1 MKRDP
6 IETVLTVALLVT
18 LAVTVYGY
26 LGWRAQAVEYQRMLI
41 EARLIEAPQ
50 GWGR

>member
-6 IETVLTVALLVT
+6 IETAMIVALVAT
-18 LAVTVYGY
+18 LAFTVYGY

-41 EARLIEAPQ
+41 EARMIEAPE
-50 GWGR
+50 GWRR